1 MDVTQK
7 DLDLALRTVQI
18 QALVEQYERI
28 CEKIRVQAHPLY
40 RKRDTL
46 ATKISQLMLSDMTAT
61 IHGMTIKRRAPRKR
75 RLTISAKLNAMI
87 RSAKSIEVKRK

>member
-1 MDVTQK
+1 MDIAHT
-7 DLDLALRTVQI
+7 DLDLALRTVQL

-28 CEKIRVQAHPLY
+28 CEKIRVEAHPLY
-40 RKRDTL
+40 RKREAI
-46 ATKISQLMLSDMTAT
+46 ATKISQLMRSDMTAS
-61 IHGMTIKRRAPRKR
+61 INGMTIKRRAPRKR